1 MVLNVHEYYPVWLGL
16 IDQAQ
21 EETWKWV
28 SDEPVTYTNW
38 MPGRFIDDYHDGEDC
53 GLFVTARRGQWDDII
68 CTGTLFSEPA
78 KHHWICQ
85 YSESDGVIIS

>member
-1 MVLNVHEYYPVWLGL
+1 ML
-16 IDQAQ
+16 
-21 EETWKWV
+21 T
-28 SDEPVTYTNW
+28 DEPVTYTNW